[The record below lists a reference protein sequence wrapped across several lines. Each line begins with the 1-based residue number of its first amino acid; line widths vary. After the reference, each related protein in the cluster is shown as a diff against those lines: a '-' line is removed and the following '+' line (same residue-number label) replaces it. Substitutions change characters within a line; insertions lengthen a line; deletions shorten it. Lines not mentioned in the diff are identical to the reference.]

1 MLTRQDYFAI
11 INNIPL
17 DKRGGLLMGW
27 KKCQKRYVKKRK
39 GKGLFWKKEWNKPCC
54 IVLTSLLIVF
64 CISYCYTYI
73 SIASASLS
81 KKIVGSHMRGMTV
94 SLASFKQTSE
104 NEYTMNIGNRKRAI
118 STLLPF
124 LQDAAVNLFQQYRIP
139 VGAVVALD
147 PSTGAILAMA
157 SQGDNP
163 LNHRLPLALSSSYPA
178 ASIFKLVTLSA
189 ALERETIHPDDIL
202 KAAKRLK
209 YDGKWIQDSSN
220 VPTGPISVG
229 NALAKSCNTAFA
241 TMAID
246 VGYPCLE
253 KYAERFGFNS
263 KLCPDIPVEESTAN
277 ISDETYDIAASGAG
291 FGDINMSPLHGAL
304 LAASIAN
311 KGQIM
316 EPTLIKQIVDAE
328 GRVLVTPSPQVM
340 RTPITPETAEIIKTM
355 MIQTVHG
362 EGNAHKAFYDRRGN
376 PYLQGIKIAGKTGSL
391 SCKSQ
396 PKNCTWFVGFA
407 PADNPE
413 IAIAVLIVNYDTW
426 RVKACT
432 VTRKLLEAYFEGK
445 DKKSTLHMVN
455 KQHVRDVES

>member
-1 MLTRQDYFAI
+1 
-11 INNIPL
+11 
-17 DKRGGLLMGW
+17 MGW
-27 KKCQKRYVKKRK
+27 KKYQNRYVKKRK
-39 GKGLFWKKEWNKPCC
+39 KKGLSWKKEWNRPCC
-54 IVLTSLLIVF
+54 MVMTLLLIVF
-64 CISYCYTYI
+64 CISYYHTY
-73 SIASASLS
+73 SNIASASYLS
-81 KKIVGSHMRGMTV
+81 KKLSGSYMRGMNI
-94 SLASFKQTSE
+94 SPASFKQTSE
-104 NEYTMNIGNRKRAI
+104 NEYTMNIGHKKRAI

-124 LQDAAVNLFQQYRIP
+124 LQNTAVDLFQQYKIP

-157 SQGDNP
+157 SQGNDP
-163 LNHRLPLALSSSYPA
+163 LNHHLPLTLSSSYPA
-178 ASIFKLVTLSA
+178 ASIFKIVTLSA
-189 ALERETIHPDDIL
+189 ALERETIHPNDIL
-202 KAAKRLK
+202 KATKRLK
-209 YDGKWIQDSSN
+209 YDGKWICDSSN
-220 VPTGPISVG
+220 VFPGPISVG

-241 TMAID
+241 TMAIG

-253 KYAERFGFNS
+253 KYAEKFGFNS
-263 KLCPDIPVEESTAN
+263 KLCSDMPVEISSAV

-304 LAASIAN
+304 IAASIAN

-316 EPTLIKQIVDAE
+316 KPTLVKQIVNTE
-328 GRVLVTPSPQVM
+328 GRVLVTPNAQVM

-376 PYLQGIKIAGKTGSL
+376 PYIPGIKIAGKTGSL

-413 IAIAVLIVNYDTW
+413 IAIAVLIVNHDTW
-426 RVKACT
+426 RAKACT
-432 VTRKLLEAYFEGK
+432 ITRRILEAYFENK
-445 DKKSTLHMVN
+445 DKNSTLHMVN
-455 KQHVRDVES
+455 KRHVRDTES

>member
-1 MLTRQDYFAI
+1 
-11 INNIPL
+11 
-17 DKRGGLLMGW
+17 MGW
-27 KKCQKRYVKKRK
+27 RKYQKSYVKKRK
-39 GKGLFWKKEWNKPCC
+39 GRGGKGLFWKKEWNKPCC
-54 IVLTSLLIVF
+54 MVLTLLLVVF
-64 CISYCYTYI
+64 CISHYHT
-73 SIASASLS
+73 SIRLASAAYLS
-81 KKIVGSHMRGMTV
+81 KKLSGSCMRGAII
-94 SLASFKQTSE
+94 SPASFKQTSE
-104 NEYTMNIGNRKRAI
+104 NEYTMNIGHKKKAI

-124 LQDAAVNLFQQYRIP
+124 LQNAAVDLFQQYKIP

-157 SQGDNP
+157 SQGNNP
-163 LNHRLPLALSSSYPA
+163 INHRLPLTLSSSYPA
-178 ASIFKLVTLSA
+178 ASIFKIVTLSA
-189 ALERETIHPDDIL
+189 ALEQEIIQPDDIL
-202 KAAKRLK
+202 KATKRLK

-220 VPTGPISVG
+220 VSSGPISVG

-246 VGYPCLE
+246 VGHPCLE
-253 KYAERFGFNS
+253 KYAARFGFNS
-263 KLCPDIPVEESTAN
+263 KLCPDMPVEVSSAV

-304 LAASIAN
+304 IAASIAN
-311 KGQIM
+311 KGKIM
-316 EPTLIKQIVDAE
+316 KPTLVKQIVNTE
-328 GRVLVTPSPQVM
+328 GKILATPSSQVM

-355 MIQTVHG
+355 MVQTVHG

-376 PYLQGIKIAGKTGSL
+376 PYLSGIKVAGKTGSL

-426 RVKACT
+426 RAKACT

-445 DKKSTLHMVN
+445 DKNSTLHMVN
-455 KQHVRDVES
+455 KRHVRDAGS